1 MLTLAERFEI
11 ARRTGGFC
19 TICQRPAVGFREL
32 PDGEVINVCLECM
45 DAVILEGGGN
55 EAGD

>member
-1 MLTLAERFEI
+1 MMTLAERFEI

-19 TICQRPAVGFREL
+19 TICQRPAVREL

-45 DAVILEGGGN
+45 DAVILEEDEN
-55 EAGD
+55 